1 MASGSL
7 VVRRQ
12 QARCRV
18 AQIDLTRHHFLMLT
32 RPTLTVPQSNRE
44 YDMSEVNGAAIEQLA
59 KKLAKQDGLEW
70 DVEFKP
76 TVRYSKTEL
85 RPLAKEEDRQKYLA
99 RAREQLMAGKQD
111 A

>member
-1 MASGSL
+1 
-7 VVRRQ
+7 
-12 QARCRV
+12 
-18 AQIDLTRHHFLMLT
+18 MLT
-32 RPTLTVPQSNRE
+32 RPTLTVPQRNRE

-76 TVRYSKTEL
+76 TVRYSKIEL

-99 RAREQLMAGKQD
+99 RAREQLLAGKQD
-111 A
+111 ALKPDR